1 MSTNLP
7 NLLPGNIKQMLV
19 PFVLDPNKKNT
30 VNRARSNSELNE
42 TTLPQVFTY
51 KTEGSVIGDFAKAQ
65 LSFMPKSFADIVR
78 EDISYKLLYN
88 DSNITSLT
96 PNAMDITVD
105 TIFNNIPGVQIRE
118 FLPDTKLD

>member
-1 MSTNLP
+1 MSDTIP

-30 VNRARSNSELNE
+30 VNRARLNSDLEKS
-42 TTLPQVFTY
+42 LPQVFTY
-51 KTEGSVIGDFAKAQ
+51 KSENSVIGDFAKAQ
-65 LSFMPKSFADIVR
+65 LSFMPKAFADIVR

>member
-19 PFVLDPNKKNT
+19 PFVLNPNKKNT
-30 VNRARSNSELNE
+30 VNRARSNTDLEKS
-42 TTLPQVFTY
+42 LPQVFTY

-65 LSFMPKSFADIVR
+65 LSFMPKAFADIVR